1 MGKKGFILDYSRRL
15 HIAANSHSFAYIHSM
30 ACSTLSSVSY
40 YPILIQRTRFKWGEK
55 QQLTPDIRLYVW
67 VVCWGSAGCGSH
79 WQIDFPFFFPFFLS
93 FFLCFFP
100 SPLGI
105 ATRRRPTRQNYATVY
120 AYNNSPVVFFSFVM
134 CVASFPKIP
143 PSLSYSLSPFCVAI
157 VYLCLRWNVSA
168 TLWFVNAPTNVFNY
182 YWPDENDREANWWI
196 SWPLIWQLVLTWWW
210 WIDNDE
216 KQVWRIFS
224 FFNFST
230 SKGGINEWTNDRY
243 DVTCINAHAMNPACR
258 QKINFFFTTKRHWAA
273 AIAAVRIVVL

>member
-1 MGKKGFILDYSRRL
+1 MQLYTRTTTPPLFSFHLLCVLLVSRKFPPL
-15 HIAANSHSFAYIHSM
+15 SPTVYPPFA
-30 ACSTLSSVSY
+30 
-40 YPILIQRTRFKWGEK
+40 
-55 QQLTPDIRLYVW
+55 
-67 VVCWGSAGCGSH
+67 
-79 WQIDFPFFFPFFLS
+79 
-93 FFLCFFP
+93 
-100 SPLGI
+100 SPLFI
-105 ATRRRPTRQNYATVY
+105 YV
-120 AYNNSPVVFFSFVM
+120 
-134 CVASFPKIP
+134 CVEMS
-143 PSLSYSLSPFCVAI
+143 
-157 VYLCLRWNVSA
+157 RA

-182 YWPDENDREANWWI
+182 YWPDEKDREANWWI

-230 SKGGINEWTNDRY
+230 SKGGTNEWTNDRY